1 MHTSIA
7 QLQALARKA
16 AKAREKFEEALEKAK
31 QYPIW
36 EDMCEKAGI
45 CPDSDPSDWMC

>member
-1 MHTSIA
+1 MAMTIA

-16 AKAREKFEEALEKAK
+16 ALARDKFEIALEKAK
-31 QYPIW
+31 QLPLW

-45 CPDSDPSDWMC
+45 CPDSDTSDWMC